1 MNSKR
6 VGNIGEAR
14 VLYELVN
21 LGFPVYQQFGD
32 NELADYIIINNDD
45 LLKLQVKT
53 SSSGNSERVMFDLES
68 RLTSKRNKRTYYS
81 INDVDYFLCYDLN
94 NEKIFVVKNVGNMSG
109 ITLRYK
115 KPRNNQSSRVN
126 IAEDFLLTKDSFN

>member
-68 RLTSKRNKRTYYS
+68 RLTSKRNKRTFYS

-109 ITLRYK
+109 ITLRYR

>member
-109 ITLRYK
+109 ITLRYR